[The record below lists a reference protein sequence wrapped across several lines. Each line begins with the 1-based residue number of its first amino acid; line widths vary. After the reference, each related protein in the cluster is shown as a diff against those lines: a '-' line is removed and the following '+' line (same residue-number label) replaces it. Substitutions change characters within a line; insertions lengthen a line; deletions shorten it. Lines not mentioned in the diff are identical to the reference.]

1 MNNKMTDNGTNGAP
15 ILEDQLTKLI
25 EQKSKVLADMT
36 ALGENI
42 KQLNN
47 VHEQLKGA
55 IALAQSLLNP
65 VETEED

>member
-1 MNNKMTDNGTNGAP
+1 MTEQGNTQTP
-15 ILEDQLTKLI
+15 MLEDQLTRLI
-25 EQKSKVLADMT
+25 EQKSKVLAELT

-55 IALAQSLLNP
+55 IALAQSLLTP
-65 VETEED
+65 EDVEKEEEY

>member
-1 MNNKMTDNGTNGAP
+1 MTEQGNTQTP
-15 ILEDQLTKLI
+15 MLEEQLTRLI
-25 EQKSKVLADMT
+25 EQKSKVLSDLT

-55 IALAQSLLNP
+55 IALAQSLLTPEN
-65 VETEED
+65 VEKEEED

>member
-1 MNNKMTDNGTNGAP
+1 MTEQGNTQTP
-15 ILEDQLTKLI
+15 MLEEQLARLI
-25 EQKSKVLADMT
+25 EQKSKVLAELT

-55 IALAQSLLNP
+55 IALAQSLLTP
-65 VETEED
+65 EDVEKEEEG

>member
-1 MNNKMTDNGTNGAP
+1 MTEQGNTQTP
-15 ILEDQLTKLI
+15 MLEDQLAKLI
-25 EQKSKVLADMT
+25 EQKSKVLSELT

-55 IALAQSLLNP
+55 IALAQSLLP
-65 VETEED
+65 PEDVEKEEED

>member
-1 MNNKMTDNGTNGAP
+1 MTEQGNTQTP
-15 ILEDQLTKLI
+15 MLEDQLTRLI
-25 EQKSKVLADMT
+25 EQKSKVLSELT

-55 IALAQSLLNP
+55 IALAQSLLTP
-65 VETEED
+65 EDVEKEEED

>member
-1 MNNKMTDNGTNGAP
+1 MTDNGTNGAP

-25 EQKSKVLADMT
+25 EQKSKILADMT
-36 ALGENI
+36 ALSENI

-65 VETEED
+65 VETEEED

>member
-1 MNNKMTDNGTNGAP
+1 MTEQGNTQTP
-15 ILEDQLTKLI
+15 MLEEQLAKLI
-25 EQKSKVLADMT
+25 EQKSKVLSELT

-55 IALAQSLLNP
+55 IALAQSLLTP
-65 VETEED
+65 EDVEKEEEG

>member
-1 MNNKMTDNGTNGAP
+1 MTDNGTSGAP

-36 ALGENI
+36 ALSDNI

-65 VETEED
+65 VETEKEG

>member
-1 MNNKMTDNGTNGAP
+1 MTEQGNTQTP
-15 ILEDQLTKLI
+15 MLEDQLTKLI
-25 EQKSKVLADMT
+25 EQKSKVLSELT

-55 IALAQSLLNP
+55 IALAQSLLTPEN
-65 VETEED
+65 VEKEEED

>member
-1 MNNKMTDNGTNGAP
+1 MTDNGTNGAP

-36 ALGENI
+36 ALSENI

-65 VETEED
+65 VETEEED

>member
-1 MNNKMTDNGTNGAP
+1 MTEQGNTQTL
-15 ILEDQLTKLI
+15 ILEDQLNRLI
-25 EQKSKVLADMT
+25 EQKSKVLAELT

-55 IALAQSLLNP
+55 IALAQSLMSP
-65 VETEED
+65 EGTEEED

>member
-1 MNNKMTDNGTNGAP
+1 MTEQGNTQTP
-15 ILEDQLTKLI
+15 MLEDQLAKLI
-25 EQKSKVLADMT
+25 EQKSKVLSELT

-55 IALAQSLLNP
+55 IALAQSLLTP
-65 VETEED
+65 EDVEKEEED

>member
-1 MNNKMTDNGTNGAP
+1 MTEQGNTQTL
-15 ILEDQLTKLI
+15 ILEDQLNRLI
-25 EQKSKVLADMT
+25 EQKSKVLSELT

-55 IALAQSLLNP
+55 IALAQSLMSP
-65 VETEED
+65 EGTKEED

>member
-1 MNNKMTDNGTNGAP
+1 MTEQGNTQTP
-15 ILEDQLTKLI
+15 MLEDQLARLI
-25 EQKSKVLADMT
+25 EQKSKVLAELT

-55 IALAQSLLNP
+55 IALAQSLLTP
-65 VETEED
+65 EDAEKEEEG

>member
-1 MNNKMTDNGTNGAP
+1 MTEQGNTQTP
-15 ILEDQLTKLI
+15 MLEEQLTRLI
-25 EQKSKVLADMT
+25 EQKSKVLSDLT

-55 IALAQSLLNP
+55 IALAQSLLTPEN
-65 VETEED
+65 VEKEKED

>member
-1 MNNKMTDNGTNGAP
+1 MTEQGNTQTP
-15 ILEDQLTKLI
+15 MLEDQLTRLI
-25 EQKSKVLADMT
+25 EQKSKVLADLT

-55 IALAQSLLNP
+55 IALAQALITT
-65 VETEED
+65 EGTEEEEE

>member
-1 MNNKMTDNGTNGAP
+1 MTEQGNTQTP
-15 ILEDQLTKLI
+15 MLEDQLARLI
-25 EQKSKVLADMT
+25 EQKSKVLAELT

-55 IALAQSLLNP
+55 IALAQSLLTP
-65 VETEED
+65 EDVEKEEED

>member
-1 MNNKMTDNGTNGAP
+1 MTEQGNTQTP
-15 ILEDQLTKLI
+15 MLEDQLTRLI
-25 EQKSKVLADMT
+25 EQKSKVLADLT

-55 IALAQSLLNP
+55 IALAQSLLDP
-65 VETEED
+65 EDVEKEEEE

>member
-1 MNNKMTDNGTNGAP
+1 MTEQGNTQTP
-15 ILEDQLTKLI
+15 ILEDQLTRLI
-25 EQKSKVLADMT
+25 EQKSKVLANLT

-55 IALAQSLLNP
+55 IALAQSLLDP
-65 VETEED
+65 EDVEKEEEE

>member
-1 MNNKMTDNGTNGAP
+1 MTEQGNTQTP
-15 ILEDQLTKLI
+15 MLEDQLTRLI
-25 EQKSKVLADMT
+25 EQKSKVLAELT

-55 IALAQSLLNP
+55 IALAQSLLTPEN
-65 VETEED
+65 VEKEEED

>member
-1 MNNKMTDNGTNGAP
+1 MTDNGTNGAP

-36 ALGENI
+36 ALSDNI

-65 VETEED
+65 VETEEEG

>member
-1 MNNKMTDNGTNGAP
+1 MTEQGNTQTP
-15 ILEDQLTKLI
+15 MLEEQLARLI
-25 EQKSKVLADMT
+25 EQKSKVLSELT

-55 IALAQSLLNP
+55 IALAQSLLTPEN
-65 VETEED
+65 VEKEEED

>member
-1 MNNKMTDNGTNGAP
+1 MTDNETNGAP

-36 ALGENI
+36 ALSDNI

-65 VETEED
+65 VETEEEG

>member
-1 MNNKMTDNGTNGAP
+1 MTEQGNTQTP
-15 ILEDQLTKLI
+15 MLEDQLAKLI
-25 EQKSKVLADMT
+25 EQKSKVLSELT

-55 IALAQSLLNP
+55 IALAQSLLTPEN
-65 VETEED
+65 VEKEEED

>member
-1 MNNKMTDNGTNGAP
+1 MTEQGNTQTP
-15 ILEDQLTKLI
+15 MLEEQLARLI
-25 EQKSKVLADMT
+25 EQKSKVLAELT

-55 IALAQSLLNP
+55 IALAQSLLP
-65 VETEED
+65 PEDVEKEEED

>member
-1 MNNKMTDNGTNGAP
+1 MTEQGNTQTP
-15 ILEDQLTKLI
+15 MLEDQLARLI
-25 EQKSKVLADMT
+25 EQKSKVLSELT

-55 IALAQSLLNP
+55 IALAQSLMSP
-65 VETEED
+65 EDVEKEEEG

>member
-1 MNNKMTDNGTNGAP
+1 MTEQGNTQTP
-15 ILEDQLTKLI
+15 MLEDQLARLI
-25 EQKSKVLADMT
+25 EQKSKVLSELT

-55 IALAQSLLNP
+55 IALAQSLLTP
-65 VETEED
+65 EDVEKEEED

>member
-1 MNNKMTDNGTNGAP
+1 MTEQGNTQTP
-15 ILEDQLTKLI
+15 MLEDQLTRLI
-25 EQKSKVLADMT
+25 EQKSKVLAELT

-55 IALAQSLLNP
+55 IAFAQSMLSP
-65 VETEED
+65 EDVEKEEED

>member
-1 MNNKMTDNGTNGAP
+1 MTEQGNTQTP
-15 ILEDQLTKLI
+15 ILEDQLTRLI
-25 EQKSKVLADMT
+25 EQKSKVLADLT

-55 IALAQSLLNP
+55 IALAQSLLAP
-65 VETEED
+65 EGTEEEEE